1 MRMTKEELIQ
11 KLLEYKADLQ
21 NQYCDLDSVISD
33 VMSDVCDYN
42 NDNDFQLDSYTYTY
56 ETTDWIEE
64 FVKYTVDTCWLLT
77 LKNRLSEVDW
87 DYEWYHVDDVDWTIY
102 PRDFSDV
109 EEWIWDMLYELDYDE
124 ADQQESDLANRDLQD
139 EITN

>member
-1 MRMTKEELIQ
+1 MNKQELIE
-11 KLLEYKADLQ
+11 KLRDYKSTLQ
-21 NQYCDLDSVISD
+21 NQYCDLDDIVSG
-33 VMSDVCDYN
+33 VMEDVCDYN
-42 NDNDFQLDSYTYTY
+42 SDNDYELDSYTYYY

-64 FVKYTVDTCWLLT
+64 FVKHTVDTCWLLT

-109 EEWIWDMLYELDYDE
+109 EEWIDDILYELDDE
-124 ADQQESDLANRDLQD
+124 ENESTD
-139 EITN
+139 

>member
-1 MRMTKEELIQ
+1 MRMNKEELIE
-11 KLLEYKADLQ
+11 KLLDYKSALK
-21 NQYCDLDSVISD
+21 NTYCDLDSVISD

-42 NDNDFQLDSYTYTY
+42 NDNDFSLDSYTYYY

-77 LKNRLSEVDW
+77 LKDRLSEVDW
-87 DYEWYHVDDVDWTIY
+87 DYEWYHVDDTDWTIY

-109 EEWIWDMLYELDYDE
+109 EEWINDILYELWYEEDE
-124 ADQQESDLANRDLQD
+124 STD
-139 EITN
+139 

>member
-56 ETTDWIEE
+56 ETTD
-64 FVKYTVDTCWLLT
+64 
-77 LKNRLSEVDW
+77 
-87 DYEWYHVDDVDWTIY
+87 
-102 PRDFSDV
+102 
-109 EEWIWDMLYELDYDE
+109 
-124 ADQQESDLANRDLQD
+124 
-139 EITN
+139 